1 MVNLVYLNLCD
12 LIYLSQFFFLHIM
25 QFVVGLFSMQ
35 FTELLCIQKRR
46 EVYIKIR
53 LPISIGSIELNQNK
67 TILSM
72 SVAILRTTFAF

>member
-1 MVNLVYLNLCD
+1 
-12 LIYLSQFFFLHIM
+12 
-25 QFVVGLFSMQ
+25 MQ

-46 EVYIKIR
+46 GVYIKMR